1 MTFGL
6 HDVLVLVAVL
16 LFFLAAFGFRP
27 ARADMVAAG
36 LGFWALAELV
46 KGIFK

>member
-1 MTFGL
+1 MTTGSMIHITL
-6 HDVLVLVAVL
+6 IIIAVV

-36 LGFWALAELV
+36 LGFLALSEL
-46 KGIFK
+46 IR